1 MGSGSLGVRSKIRHH
16 IPKQQGGG
24 VGFGTGNLMGM
35 GVGGAG
41 VPMRLSANEVGDEG
55 TYNASAGSGGA
66 AGSIGSGNGGAAGA
80 GGPPVPHKRNSS
92 LQSSNTGTGIGRER
106 DSNRESKFL
115 TVDTAASNRRFSSG
129 SGSIS
134 AISGTGTHDFN
145 NNNNNSMGGGKNH
158 IPEMDETPVPDAHGH
173 IAGGGGSMG
182 SHSGSYFD
190 PNNSGGGKSAGG
202 SSSERENSFGV
213 VGNMSGPTGVVG
225 SRARANS
232 GNKKAGTTAED
243 LKRRG
248 SVDERGLFPQ
258 GLSGRLVIA
267 NPDVGSDSD

>member
-1 MGSGSLGVRSKIRHH
+1 
-16 IPKQQGGG
+16 
-24 VGFGTGNLMGM
+24 MGM

-55 TYNASAGSGGA
+55 TYNASSAGSGGA
-66 AGSIGSGNGGAAGA
+66 AGSIGSGTGNVGGGSGNG

-92 LQSSNTGTGIGRER
+92 LQSSNTGRER
-106 DSNRESKFL
+106 DSKFL
-115 TVDTAASNRRFSSG
+115 TVDTAPSNRRFSSG
-129 SGSIS
+129 SGSGSVS
-134 AISGTGTHDFN
+134 AISSSTHDF
-145 NNNNNSMGGGKNH
+145 KNH
-158 IPEMDETPVPDAHGH
+158 IPELDETPVPESHGH
-173 IAGGGGSMG
+173 MGGSMG

-190 PNNSGGGKSAGG
+190 PNNTSGGKSAGG

-213 VGNMSGPTGVVG
+213 VGSMGGPTTTGNRGSSGAFSGGGSGALGGGGPGAMGGGASHSVVG

-232 GNKKAGTTAED
+232 GKKATAED

-258 GLSGRLVIA
+258 GLTGRLVIA
-267 NPDVGSDSD
+267 NPDVDSDSD